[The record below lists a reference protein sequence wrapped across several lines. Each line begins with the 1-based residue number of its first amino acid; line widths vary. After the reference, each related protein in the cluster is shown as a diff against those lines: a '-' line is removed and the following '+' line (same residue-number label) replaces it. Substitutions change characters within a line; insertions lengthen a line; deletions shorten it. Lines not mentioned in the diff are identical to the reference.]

1 MADCE
6 NKLKSLLPWYLNRTL
21 SAEEAKKVEAHLKEC
36 PKCQKELEEL
46 RWLSSGVKEHKE
58 VFASPHI
65 ESGKLVIFFEEA
77 ETLATE
83 ERTTIERHLQSCP
96 LCHEELQTLK
106 RANLEL
112 AALEK
117 KEEPKFVKE
126 ASVWERISERLTWLV
141 RKPAFAYIIV
151 VLLAYPAGRWLFSPS
166 QPGMP
171 PVPKVACE
179 RVYVL
184 SEQTRVTAEPISV
197 FRSSEDK
204 EVRVGIPFWTDL
216 DNHSYDL
223 RINDESGQTIFT
235 VKDFTDFGDQGFFQL
250 LLNTDSIP
258 DGRYNLILRETNK
271 RDPATFSE
279 TYFPFQITKAKE

>member
-1 MADCE
+1 
-6 NKLKSLLPWYLNRTL
+6 
-21 SAEEAKKVEAHLKEC
+21 
-36 PKCQKELEEL
+36 
-46 RWLSSGVKEHKE
+46 
-58 VFASPHI
+58 
-65 ESGKLVIFFEEA
+65 
-77 ETLATE
+77 
-83 ERTTIERHLQSCP
+83 
-96 LCHEELQTLK
+96 
-106 RANLEL
+106 
-112 AALEK
+112 
-117 KEEPKFVKE
+117 
-126 ASVWERISERLTWLV
+126 
-141 RKPAFAYIIV
+141 
-151 VLLAYPAGRWLFSPS
+151 
-166 QPGMP
+166 PGMP

>member
-1 MADCE
+1 M
-6 NKLKSLLPWYLNRTL
+6 PWYLNRTL

-65 ESGKLVIFFEEA
+65 ESEKLVIFFEEP

-83 ERTTIERHLQSCP
+83 ERTTIERHLPSCP
-96 LCHEELQTLK
+96 TCYEELQTLK

-166 QPGMP
+166 QPGIP
-171 PVPKVACE
+171 PVLKVASE
-179 RVYVL
+179 SVYVL
-184 SEQTRVTAEPISV
+184 SEQTRVTAEPTSV
-197 FRSSEDK
+197 FRSDKDK
-204 EVRVGIPFWTDL
+204 EVRVGIPFWPDL
-216 DNHSYDL
+216 ENQSYEL
-223 RINDESGQTIFT
+223 WINSERGETIFAI
-235 VKDFTDFGDQGFFQL
+235 KDFTDFGDQGFSQL
-250 LLNTDSIP
+250 VLNTDSIP

-271 RDPATFSE
+271 TDPTISSE
-279 TYFPFQITKAKE
+279 TYFPFQIIKAKE

>member
-65 ESGKLVIFFEEA
+65 ESEKLVIFFEEP

-83 ERTTIERHLQSCP
+83 ERTTIERHLPSCP
-96 LCHEELQTLK
+96 TCYEELQTLK

-126 ASVWERISERLTWLV
+126 ATDRERISERLTWLF
-141 RKPAFAYIIV
+141 RKPPFAYIIV
-151 VLLAYPAGRWLFSPS
+151 FILA
-166 QPGMP
+166 
-171 PVPKVACE
+171 
-179 RVYVL
+179 
-184 SEQTRVTAEPISV
+184 
-197 FRSSEDK
+197 
-204 EVRVGIPFWTDL
+204 
-216 DNHSYDL
+216 
-223 RINDESGQTIFT
+223 
-235 VKDFTDFGDQGFFQL
+235 
-250 LLNTDSIP
+250 
-258 DGRYNLILRETNK
+258 
-271 RDPATFSE
+271 
-279 TYFPFQITKAKE
+279 

>member
-65 ESGKLVIFFEEA
+65 ESEKLVIFFEEP

-83 ERTTIERHLQSCP
+83 ERTTIERHLPSCP
-96 LCHEELQTLK
+96 TCYEELQTLK

-166 QPGMP
+166 QPGIP
-171 PVPKVACE
+171 PVLKVASE
-179 RVYVL
+179 SVYVL
-184 SEQTRVTAEPISV
+184 SEQTRVTAEPTSV
-197 FRSSEDK
+197 FRSDKDK
-204 EVRVGIPFWTDL
+204 EVRVGIPFWPDL
-216 DNHSYDL
+216 ENQSYEL
-223 RINDESGQTIFT
+223 WINSERGETIFAI
-235 VKDFTDFGDQGFFQL
+235 KDFTDFGDQGFSQL
-250 LLNTDSIP
+250 VLNTDSIP

-271 RDPATFSE
+271 TDPTISSE
-279 TYFPFQITKAKE
+279 TYFPFQIIKAKE